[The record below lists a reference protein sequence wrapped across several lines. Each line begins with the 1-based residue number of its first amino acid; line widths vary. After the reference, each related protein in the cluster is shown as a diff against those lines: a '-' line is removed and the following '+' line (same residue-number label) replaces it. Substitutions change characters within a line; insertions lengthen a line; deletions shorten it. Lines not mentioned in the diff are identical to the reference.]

1 MERDVVF
8 FDLDGTLLPLDI
20 DDFLKKYFKA
30 LSKEFSDVFNPDY
43 FIKSLLKATNTMIEN
58 NGERLNINVFI
69 DSFLNLMGVDNQ
81 NDMMKRFDKFYQ
93 EKFPRLG
100 ATIRAS
106 EVPADLI
113 KHLKE
118 SGYQLVLATNAVFP
132 LQAIK
137 ERMNWANVDPADFV
151 YISCYENMH
160 YCKPNRG
167 FYQEI
172 LQKIDVEPERSMMI
186 GNDAQEDM
194 IAATLGMET
203 YLLTDFLIDRKT
215 DCFRVD
221 WTGTMEELFS
231 YLTNK

>member
-8 FDLDGTLLPLDI
+8 FDLDGTLLPIDI

-30 LSKEFSDVFNPDY
+30 LTREFSDTFDPDY
-43 FIKSLLKATNTMIEN
+43 FVKSLLKATNAMIEN
-58 NGERLNINVFI
+58 NGERLNIDVFI
-69 DSFLNLMGVDNQ
+69 DSFLNLMDVDNQ
-81 NDMMKRFDKFYQ
+81 SDMMNRFDKFYQ
-93 EKFPRLG
+93 EKFPHLG
-100 ATIRAS
+100 ADIKAS
-106 EVPADLI
+106 KVPANLI

-118 SGYQLVLATNAVFP
+118 SGYQLVLATNPVFP

-137 ERMNWANVDPADFV
+137 ERMNWANVDPGDFV

-160 YCKPNRG
+160 YCKPNPG

-172 LQKIDVEPERSMMI
+172 LQKIDVEPERAMMI
-186 GNDAQEDM
+186 GNDVQEDM

-215 DCFRVD
+215 DSSRID
-221 WTGTMEELFS
+221 WKGTMEELFS